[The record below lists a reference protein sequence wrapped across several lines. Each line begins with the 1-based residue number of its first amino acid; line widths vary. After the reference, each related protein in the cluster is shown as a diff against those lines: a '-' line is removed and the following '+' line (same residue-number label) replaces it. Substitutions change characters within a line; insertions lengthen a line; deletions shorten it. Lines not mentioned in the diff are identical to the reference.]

1 MQQNR
6 QEDRQH
12 LQENRQ
18 EPTLQHRSVRVQQ
31 QLEDLQ
37 HRAADRH
44 LTARLETVSAEAT
57 ETVRRATAMDRTVET
72 DRDTTEETVRRVT
85 VTDRVVET
93 DRDTTEE
100 TVRRATVT
108 DRTAE
113 TDRDTTEETVRRAIV
128 TDRAVETDRDTT
140 AMDRAVAAIV
150 RDITEDRRADVTA
163 VADRA
168 QEAAQAVR

>member
-1 MQQNR
+1 M
-6 QEDRQH
+6 
-12 LQENRQ
+12 
-18 EPTLQHRSVRVQQ
+18 RVQQ

-37 HRAADRH
+37 HRAADLH
-44 LTARLETVSAEAT
+44 LTARLETVSGESM
-57 ETVRRATAMDRTVET
+57 ETVRRAAVTDRTVET
-72 DRDTTEETVRRVT
+72 DRIITEATVRRAAVM
-85 VTDRVVET
+85 DRAVET